1 MDKEYDI
8 ILEKELEKKLNRK
21 PSSSEIINADTD
33 SNLVNECLWKI
44 MLELEKRINLL
55 EKK

>member
-33 SNLVNECLWKI
+33 SNLVNECLWQLIK
-44 MLELEKRINLL
+44 ELDARVKLL